1 MKQKDGFS
9 HKLGS
14 WLDRDNVAGYV
25 FILPFIIGL
34 IVFTAIPFFTSL
46 YLAFTNYNILSAPK
60 WVGLDNFK
68 KMFLEDDLFWTS
80 FKVTFKFAL
89 IQVPI
94 KLTVALLVALVLSR
108 STRLTS
114 FYRAAFYIPSLM
126 GGSVAIALLWKQL
139 FSPKGVINQV
149 LGFFG
154 LPDST
159 AWLGNPKTALG
170 TLIALGV
177 WQFGSCMLIFLSG
190 LKQIPNSLYESAAI
204 DGASPM
210 KQFWKITMPMLTPTI
225 FFNMVQQI
233 ITSFRVFTE
242 SYVITNGGP
251 MDSTLTYVLY
261 LYRSAF
267 TNFHMGY
274 SCALAWILVVII
286 GIATAILFK
295 SQDAWVHY
303 EG

>member
-1 MKQKDGFS
+1 MKRIICTFLAVFLLVLGCAGCQPTGGNDPTPEPTPTPTPIPDDPSPDDESTVQKPEQLLAAMTLEEKIGQ
-9 HKLGS
+9 L
-14 WLDRDNVAGYV
+14 
-25 FILPFIIGL
+25 FIIRPESLDSTLTPEQVHSTRDYGVQAL
-34 IVFTAIPFFTSL
+34 TEEMAAQLSKYPAGGIVFFGK
-46 YLAFTNYNILSAPK
+46 NIAGPEQ
-60 WVGLDNFK
+60 
-68 KMFLEDDLFWTS
+68 LE
-80 FKVTFKFAL
+80 A
-89 IQVPI
+89 
-94 KLTVALLVALVLSR
+94 
-108 STRLTS
+108 
-114 FYRAAFYIPSLM
+114 
-126 GGSVAIALLWKQL
+126 
-139 FSPKGVINQV
+139 
-149 LGFFG
+149 
-154 LPDST
+154 
-159 AWLGNPKTALG
+159 
-170 TLIALGV
+170 
-177 WQFGSCMLIFLSG
+177 FLSG

>member
-1 MKQKDGFS
+1 
-9 HKLGS
+9 
-14 WLDRDNVAGYV
+14 
-25 FILPFIIGL
+25 
-34 IVFTAIPFFTSL
+34 
-46 YLAFTNYNILSAPK
+46 
-60 WVGLDNFK
+60 
-68 KMFLEDDLFWTS
+68 
-80 FKVTFKFAL
+80 
-89 IQVPI
+89 
-94 KLTVALLVALVLSR
+94 
-108 STRLTS
+108 
-114 FYRAAFYIPSLM
+114 
-126 GGSVAIALLWKQL
+126 
-139 FSPKGVINQV
+139 
-149 LGFFG
+149 
-154 LPDST
+154 
-159 AWLGNPKTALG
+159 
-170 TLIALGV
+170 
-177 WQFGSCMLIFLSG
+177 MLIFLSR

>member
-1 MKQKDGFS
+1 MKKKDSFS

-108 STRLTS
+108 S
-114 FYRAAFYIPSLM
+114 
-126 GGSVAIALLWKQL
+126 
-139 FSPKGVINQV
+139 
-149 LGFFG
+149 
-154 LPDST
+154 
-159 AWLGNPKTALG
+159 
-170 TLIALGV
+170 
-177 WQFGSCMLIFLSG
+177 
-190 LKQIPNSLYESAAI
+190 NS
-204 DGASPM
+204 
-210 KQFWKITMPMLTPTI
+210 
-225 FFNMVQQI
+225 
-233 ITSFRVFTE
+233 
-242 SYVITNGGP
+242 
-251 MDSTLTYVLY
+251 
-261 LYRSAF
+261 
-267 TNFHMGY
+267 
-274 SCALAWILVVII
+274 
-286 GIATAILFK
+286 ATASSSPSTWAAALP
-295 SQDAWVHY
+295 SPCWGSSCSPPRALSTRCWASSVCRTAPP
-303 EG
+303 GWATPRPRWAP